1 MVQEPL
7 SGGTMTEPTPNLP
20 VQAPHDPEATADR
33 KHRWRKILE
42 DLEGERDELRVRL
55 HLAKAEA
62 KDELAKLDDRIAELK
77 TRANAAREEAGDALD
92 EIEGAAKVLW
102 GEVRD
107 GLDRVRKS
115 LVD

>member
-1 MVQEPL
+1 
-7 SGGTMTEPTPNLP
+7 MTEPTKNVPAL
-20 VQAPHDPEATADR
+20 APQDPDAAGDR
-33 KHRWRKILE
+33 KNRWRKILE

-77 TRANAAREEAGDALD
+77 DRANAAREEAGDALD
-92 EIEGAAKVLW
+92 DIEGAAKVLW